1 MDCTD
6 SKPDPW
12 DLTELPAAAAA
23 AILHNSALM
32 TAADLMQVIQGRLQE
47 AGMRAAPMAVEELQQ
62 QLWIETLDGIY
73 MPSVHSYERKE

>member
-1 MDCTD
+1 
-6 SKPDPW
+6 
-12 DLTELPAAAAA
+12 
-23 AILHNSALM
+23 M

-62 QLWIETLDGIY
+62 QLWIETLDGTY